1 MTPLEQELIEL
12 GGFLDH
18 GDGSHLLTIR
28 EQRYTPSPWARPVRI
43 AAVIVIVIGVFVGS
57 FAPAR
62 RAVARWF
69 GIGAV
74 RIVPSPTTL
83 PDVPT
88 TAVPSTSVAAKPPTV
103 APDDPLADARSRLAF
118 TPLVAPASA
127 GPVKAVEVDDSLPG
141 GLLIVRYLT
150 FSLVEVSSRGEAVS
164 YMAKVVDTAST
175 SIEDVRVNGTHGVW
189 LSGAPHQIA
198 YLDSNG
204 EIRVDTVRREGN
216 VLLWTKGLLTL
227 RIEGLADKADALA
240 MAETI

>member
-1 MTPLEQELIEL
+1 MMPLEQELVEL

-18 GDGSHLLTIR
+18 GDGSHLLTVPYER
-28 EQRYTPSPWARPVRI
+28 TARSAWARPLRI
-43 AAVIVIVIGVFVGS
+43 AAAIVIAIGVFVGS

-74 RIVPSPTTL
+74 RIIPSPTTL

-88 TAVPSTSVAAKPPTV
+88 TAVPSTTVAAKPPTV
-103 APDDPLADARSRLAF
+103 APDDPFADVRSRLAF
-118 TPLVAPASA
+118 TPVLAPASA
-127 GPVKAVEVDDSLPG
+127 GPVQAIEVDDSLPG
-141 GLLIVRYLT
+141 GLLIVRYVR
-150 FSLVEVSSRGEAVS
+150 FSLVEVSSTGETVS
-164 YMAKVVDTAST
+164 YMAKVVDTKTT
-175 SIEDVRVNGTHGVW
+175 SIEDVRVNGARGLW

-204 EIRVDTVRREGN
+204 EFRADTVRREGN

-227 RIEGLADKADALA
+227 RIEGLADKAQALA
-240 MAETI
+240 MAESI

>member
-1 MTPLEQELIEL
+1 MTPLERELVEL
-12 GGFLDH
+12 GSVLDH

-28 EQRYTPSPWARPVRI
+28 EQRYTPSPWARTLRI
-43 AAVIVIVIGVFVGS
+43 AAVIVIALGVFVGS

-74 RIVPSPTTL
+74 RIIPSPTTL

-88 TAVPSTSVAAKPPTV
+88 TAVSSTTVPAKPLTV
-103 APDDPLADARSRLAF
+103 APDDPLADVRSRLAF
-118 TPLVAPASA
+118 TPVLAPASA
-127 GPVKAVEVDDSLPG
+127 GPVQAIEVDDTLPG

-150 FSLVEVSSRGEAVS
+150 FSLVEVSSTGEAVT

-175 SIEDVRVNGTHGVW
+175 SIEDVRVNRASGVW

-198 YLDSNG
+198 YLDSKG
-204 EIRVDTVRREGN
+204 EFRLDTVRREGN
-216 VLLWTKGLLTL
+216 VLLWTKGSLTL
-227 RIEGLADKADALA
+227 RIEGLADKAEALA
-240 MAETI
+240 MAESI